1 MASNQ
6 QQPAFNAYSVIKRE
20 DQDDYWMS
28 LGAAFPHADGKGFN
42 IVLQAMPLDGKI
54 VLRER
59 KDSEPPLNTND
70 RPNARR
76 SGRRER

>member
-1 MASNQ
+1 MASTQ

-20 DQDDYWMS
+20 GQEDFWMS
-28 LGAAFPHADGKGFN
+28 LGAAFPHADNKGFN

-59 KDSEPPLNTND
+59 KDSEPPQSTRQ
-70 RPNARR
+70 RPNLRR
-76 SGRRER
+76 GERRDR